1 MFILL
6 GETPERGINWLK
18 PGTTH
23 HPRWMPSILYPA
35 KMFAFSAQAGYNKD
49 MISKLEA
56 LCKFNALFYVKNW
69 LSSSIVA
76 DAPYNDFKLW
86 HDLKKYCRHDPQ
98 VSNAAMKAM
107 ERHLW
112 YLTEECAVFSLFSNR
127 LSSSERQLIARTL
140 LRIPPPKEFESERVH
155 PTFPI
160 FNHSTKLSSLI
171 GPKSWFLFHS
181 MGIGA
186 EWLGKPVSEWY
197 NDPNYQEAET
207 YVRHV
212 KVVNDL
218 SERDVKLM
226 QDFSTSVTND
236 ETQKQFLLQVV
247 DYHRKQTPNFQKE
260 TLNKLSLI

>member
-23 HPRWMPSILYPA
+23 HARWMQSILSPA
-35 KMFAFSAQAGYNKD
+35 KMFAFSAQAGYDKD

-56 LCKFNALFYVKNW
+56 LCKFNALFYVKNR

-76 DAPYNDFKLW
+76 DAPYNDLKLW
-86 HDLKKYCRHDPQ
+86 HDLNKYC
-98 VSNAAMKAM
+98 
-107 ERHLW
+107 
-112 YLTEECAVFSLFSNR
+112 
-127 LSSSERQLIARTL
+127 
-140 LRIPPPKEFESERVH
+140 
-155 PTFPI
+155 
-160 FNHSTKLSSLI
+160 
-171 GPKSWFLFHS
+171 S

-186 EWLGKPVSEWY
+186 EWLEKPVSEWY

-212 KVVNDL
+212 KVVNDM
-218 SERDVKLM
+218 SEKAVKLI

-236 ETQKQFLLQVV
+236 ETQKQFL
-247 DYHRKQTPNFQKE
+247 
-260 TLNKLSLI
+260 